1 MPEGHKKHLL
11 SLKLLI
17 NHINTA
23 CLSAN
28 LLTTTTNCTTDTISI
43 FNFSLTGQFFVIYS
57 ELHDRQGHKKNYIL
71 WTIGAKHFI
80 VIPIT

>member
-28 LLTTTTNCTTDTISI
+28 LLTTTTKLYNRHYQY
-43 FNFSLTGQFFVIYS
+43 F
-57 ELHDRQGHKKNYIL
+57 
-71 WTIGAKHFI
+71 
-80 VIPIT
+80 